1 MVSNLKLSLHAETL
15 APLGA
20 TSSQHLAA
28 ALRRHTRTEAVA
40 LGALARV
47 RLIRALHID
56 SLSWF

>member
-15 APLGA
+15 TTLSTA
-20 TSSQHLAA
+20 SSQNLAA
-28 ALRRHTRTEAVA
+28 ALGCHAGTEAVA
-40 LGALARV
+40 LGTLTSV